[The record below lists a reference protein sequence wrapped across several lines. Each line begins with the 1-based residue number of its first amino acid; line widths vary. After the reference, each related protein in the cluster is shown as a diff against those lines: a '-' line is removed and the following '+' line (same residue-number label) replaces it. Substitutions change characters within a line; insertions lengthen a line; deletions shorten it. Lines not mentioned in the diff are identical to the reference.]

1 MANDFKAQVLLSAYL
16 KGIPI
21 NKEHQELLK
30 EILVLAPRIIDIWIS
45 LSLQMH
51 ELFRRNRCPKNM
63 TLKSVRNIIE
73 FSQRVMQGVWA
84 FKEPIYQLPCVNE
97 QTLKSL
103 KRKLKR
109 TPQLDE
115 IVEMTDEQRRELDV
129 WAATEVEQVN
139 QVCKVIPRYTF
150 SVEVENA
157 DDIAVGDIININIKV
172 VRENL
177 KEGEE
182 AGFIH
187 SNAYPYLRKDNI
199 LGLVTD
205 LKEEKYFVS
214 YFKITGQKR
223 EESTTMRM
231 RAPFQSQKMALAFH
245 LFSDCYMDKY
255 HREEVFINV
264 LKREEIKEQLRPDQY
279 YHPDDLKLPKT
290 MYQMALD
297 YAKEDN
303 SDEDIED
310 EDGNVIKENDNESSE
325 EESDTE

>member
-1 MANDFKAQVLLSAYL
+1 
-16 KGIPI
+16 
-21 NKEHQELLK
+21 
-30 EILVLAPRIIDIWIS
+30 
-45 LSLQMH
+45 
-51 ELFRRNRCPKNM
+51 M

-172 VRENL
+172 VWENL

-231 RAPFQSQKMALAFH
+231 RAPFQS
-245 LFSDCYMDKY
+245 
-255 HREEVFINV
+255 
-264 LKREEIKEQLRPDQY
+264 
-279 YHPDDLKLPKT
+279 
-290 MYQMALD
+290 
-297 YAKEDN
+297 
-303 SDEDIED
+303 
-310 EDGNVIKENDNESSE
+310 
-325 EESDTE
+325 